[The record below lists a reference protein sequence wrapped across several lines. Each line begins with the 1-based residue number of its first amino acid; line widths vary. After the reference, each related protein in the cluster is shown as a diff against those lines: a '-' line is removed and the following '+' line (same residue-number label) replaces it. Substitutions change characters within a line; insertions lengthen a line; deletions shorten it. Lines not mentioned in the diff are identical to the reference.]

1 MKKSIVLI
9 LLSGLFIASCAK
21 KTTEEKIK
29 DNVDEAGKGLKK
41 LGKDLKEAA
50 E

>member
-1 MKKSIVLI
+1 MKKGIIFSVLI
-9 LLSGLFIASCAK
+9 GVILFSCAE

-29 DNVDEAGKGLKK
+29 DDVEEAGKGLKK
-41 LGKDLKEAA
+41 LGKDLKEAT